1 MNQANARQYTIK
13 LLEMVSEGEVD
24 PENLIH
30 NLVNFMS
37 EAEVKEFCLTNHYVE
52 EGELWCD
59 IFTVQNVVHTSV
71 ALAQHIA
78 ISALGFQ
85 MKVKNNESARSI
97 LRINNGSAVYAQR

>member
-13 LLEMVSEGEVD
+13 LLEMVSECEVD

-52 EGELWCD
+52 EGE
-59 IFTVQNVVHTSV
+59 
-71 ALAQHIA
+71 
-78 ISALGFQ
+78 
-85 MKVKNNESARSI
+85 E
-97 LRINNGSAVYAQR
+97 